1 MDRAQFSAGAE
12 AVLGRFYDISQIP
25 RGSGNNAQI
34 SAYLQNFATSL
45 GLESAVDSAGNVIVR
60 KPAAAGCEAGVPVIL
75 EAHYDMVCERTPES
89 RHDFSGPLELC
100 RAGDKI
106 FADGTTLGADNG
118 LGVAA
123 IMAVLAGDLPH
134 PPLEAV
140 FTSSEETD
148 MAGARCLDMRKLKG
162 KLLLTLDSHAL
173 LSSGAGEMDA
183 DLTLPMRKE
192 LLSGDADGVRL
203 CVSGLRG
210 GHSGA
215 NAMDEPGNAIMLLA
229 RTLRQL
235 EKTTAFSLA
244 DLSGGTQTSSAFAR
258 QASAVLAIRRGQLQ
272 NAAAAAEKMQEQFN
286 NELQG
291 RCEGVT
297 ISVLPCAAPE
307 TVFCAQSTK
316 RLMDLL
322 TLLPDGVHT
331 RNHEYSGAM
340 ESSCNCGVVKME
352 NTCARVNVLVR
363 TTCESRREE
372 LLEKLRVLAEL
383 LGAELTIRHILP
395 AWQTRIDPPI
405 LRLAKEI
412 YEMEPELTPA
422 TLECGVFQSK
432 KPELDLLGVG
442 IPYYYQHSPA
452 EYALVS
458 ETATSW
464 KKLLRFLAA
473 LGRGV

>member
-12 AVLGRFYDISQIP
+12 PVLGYFYDISQIP

-34 SAYLQNFATSL
+34 SAYLQNFAKML
-45 GLESAVDSAGNVIVR
+45 GLESSVDSAGNVIVK
-60 KPAAAGCEAGVPVIL
+60 KPAADGCENGIPVIL

-89 RHDFSGPLELC
+89 QHDFAGPLELC

-123 IMAVLAGDLPH
+123 IMAILAGDMPH

-183 DLTLPMRKE
+183 DLTLPVQKE
-192 LLSGDADGVRL
+192 PLPAEADGVKL

-235 EKTTAFSLA
+235 EKTTAFWLA
-244 DLSGGTQTSSAFAR
+244 DLSGGAQTSSAFAR
-258 QASAVLAIRRGQLQ
+258 QAAAVLAIRRGQLQ
-272 NAAAAAEKMQEQFN
+272 NVLAAAEKMREQFN
-286 NELQG
+286 NELRG

-307 TVFCAQSTK
+307 QVFCEQSAK

-331 RNHEYSGAM
+331 RNHEYPGAM
-340 ESSCNCGVVKME
+340 ESSCNCGVVE
-352 NTCARVNVLVR
+352 TAGSCVRANVLVR

-395 AWQTRIDPPI
+395 AWQTQIDPSI

-412 YEMEPELTPA
+412 YQLEPELTPA

-432 KPELDLLGVG
+432 KPELNLLGVG

-458 ETATSW
+458 ETAASW
-464 KKLLRFLAA
+464 EKLLRFLAA